1 MAEINISNQKSKAG
15 VKRAKKLSTKVDLT
29 PMVDLGFLL
38 ITFFIVT
45 TTWSQPKAMPLNM
58 PANGDSTNLA
68 KSVALT
74 IIATANDK
82 IFYYNGDLEEATK
95 NNNYGIS
102 NYSSKNGIEE
112 IIEEK
117 QIALYKSYKGGRK
130 EMMVLIK
137 AAPGASYGNIVN
149 LLDEMA
155 IDQVKRYFLVEMT
168 GDEKKFLQKN
178 KLIN

>member
-1 MAEINISNQKSKAG
+1 MAEINIPNQKSKAG
-15 VKRAKKLSTKVDLT
+15 AKRAKKLSTKVDLT

-58 PANGDSTNLA
+58 PANGDSSNIA
-68 KSVALT
+68 NSVVLT
-74 IIATANDK
+74 LIATANDK
-82 IFYYNGDLEEATK
+82 IFYYHGNIDEALK
-95 NNNYGIS
+95 DAAYGIS

-117 QIALYKSYKGGRK
+117 QIALDKSYKGGRK

-137 AAPGASYGNIVN
+137 AAPGASYGNVVN

-155 IDQVKRYFLVEMT
+155 IDHVKRYS
-168 GDEKKFLQKN
+168 
-178 KLIN
+178 LI